1 MRHIRS
7 SLSVVL
13 WLVVCVVIAVVTARI
28 MQSDAR
34 ATSQTQTGDQSK
46 TDSGDAVFH
55 EYKGV
60 GLGMKADEARK
71 KLGKPKE
78 KDDEQDFYIF
88 SDTESAQVYYDKSK
102 TVIAVSVN
110 FVGEGNGAPKP
121 KAVLGTDVTAKP
133 DGSMHHL
140 IRFPKAG
147 YWVSYSRSAGASPI
161 ITVTVKKID

>member
-7 SLSVVL
+7 SVSIVL
-13 WLVVCVVIAVVTARI
+13 WLAVCVVVSIVTARI
-28 MQSDAR
+28 MQSDPR
-34 ATSQTQTGDQSK
+34 AMSQTQKVGQTK
-46 TDSGDAVFH
+46 TETDAAVFH

-60 GLGMKADEARK
+60 GIGMKAEDARK
-71 KLGKPKE
+71 KLGTPKE

-88 SDTESAQVYYDKSK
+88 SDTESAQIYYDQSK

-110 FVGEGNGAPKP
+110 YVGDGSAVPKP
-121 KAVLGTDVTAKP
+121 KAVLGTDIQAKP